1 MNVTFEAFGKT
12 RQGTITTGRYADNG
26 RLAVSVLLDTGE
38 PWATLSVNVPMFGTK
53 IHRLEPDEFVAKTYS
68 ENEGLCEQF
77 EEKGLIRK
85 TEHTVEVGHAG
96 PQPIYQ
102 LLLEDIN

>member
-12 RQGTITTGRYADNG
+12 RQGKITTDRYTDNG

-53 IHRLEPDEFVAKTYS
+53 IHRLEPDEFVAKTYL

-77 EEKGLIRK
+77 EKAGIFRR
-85 TEHTVEVGHAG
+85 TEHTVEVSHAG

>member
-38 PWATLSVNVPMFGTK
+38 PWATLSVMFLCLEQKFTGWSLTSLSQKHTQKTK
-53 IHRLEPDEFVAKTYS
+53 DCVSNSK
-68 ENEGLCEQF
+68 
-77 EEKGLIRK
+77 KK
-85 TEHTVEVGHAG
+85 D
-96 PQPIYQ
+96 
-102 LLLEDIN
+102 LLEKQNTL